1 MAKVKWKKL
10 SYGRGIYTH
19 NNDGDVITIE
29 PSSDQPGMWRSGD
42 RFSERMS
49 DLKADITTEIE
60 SGGSGYRHGG
70 AVMPDRGGTF
80 KGIS

>member
-1 MAKVKWKKL
+1 MAKVKWKRL

-29 PSSDQPGMWRSGD
+29 PSSDIPGQWRSGERYSD
-42 RFSERMS
+42 RMS
-49 DLKADITTEIE
+49 DLKADITAEIE

-70 AVMPDRGGTF
+70 AVLKGRGGKF
-80 KGIS
+80 KGVS